1 MLTAEELENFDIF
14 PKEYSFSCLFKFLLY
29 SLCSIFSFLL
39 LFSFY
44 TDTDVYSILTMKN
57 IYKNEDIIINDYLT
71 NQLIELNPKDF
82 LLENKTN
89 FTQTYEDLKNI
100 FFKEYI
106 INNYP
111 CLIKN
116 SIEYFGVKEIINIGE
131 EYLINNPSKNI
142 IFEYKENPYSQY
154 YDKDFQY
161 LSTTYS
167 NYINAKKNF
176 SENYYFLH
184 ETLLNISNSV
194 YDKYLENNYLVNDL
208 DLINIYLS
216 KAENYVVVWGHME
229 TQDHFIC
236 LSEGT
241 LEFILI
247 PPQEKKYI
255 YPFTK
260 RGPINYSRVNFFD
273 SRNNIHE
280 NYPDFFKA
288 NKLYINLSTG
298 ECLYIPSFW
307 WRSYRTSKRK
317 NIKTTFLTY
326 KYKSNSNYLEHLMYI
341 KNDF

>member
-44 TDTDVYSILTMKN
+44 TDIDVYSVLTMKN

-82 LLENKTN
+82 LSENKTN
-89 FTQTYEDLKNI
+89 FTETYEDLKNI

-116 SIEYFGVKEIINIGE
+116 SIEYFGVKQIINIGE
-131 EYLINNPSKNI
+131 EYLMNNPSKNL

-161 LSTTYS
+161 ISTTYS

-184 ETLLNISNSV
+184 ETLLNISYSV

-229 TQDHFIC
+229 TQDYFIC

-273 SRNNIHE
+273 NRNNIHE

-288 NKLYINLSTG
+288 NKLYINLSAG

-326 KYKSNSNYLEHLMYI
+326 KYRSNSNYLEHLMYI

>member
-1 MLTAEELENFDIF
+1 MENN
-14 PKEYSFSCLFKFLLY
+14 SLL
-29 SLCSIFSFLL
+29 SIFSSYILKQI
-39 LFSFY
+39 FSNIEYNRFISLIKY
-44 TDTDVYSILTMKN
+44 SKEYQKKLGFNLKNNIHYNKTIEKNTKVNLATDQGDGLGLIAALPIFGPHYIYFIIYYILNKAA
-57 IYKNEDIIINDYLT
+57 I
-71 NQLIELNPKDF
+71 IELNNDDKSNGF
-82 LLENKTN
+82 FWRTINGIIIKRLSILL
-89 FTQTYEDLKNI
+89 
-100 FFKEYI
+100 YI
-106 INNYP
+106 G
-111 CLIKN
+111 
-116 SIEYFGVKEIINIGE
+116 SIHVLYHTIDHSRF
-131 EYLINNPSKNI
+131 
-142 IFEYKENPYSQY
+142 
-154 YDKDFQY
+154 D
-161 LSTTYS
+161 
-167 NYINAKKNF
+167 YINAKKNF

-184 ETLLNISNSV
+184 EALLNISNSV
-194 YDKYLENNYLVNDL
+194 YDKYLENNYIINDL